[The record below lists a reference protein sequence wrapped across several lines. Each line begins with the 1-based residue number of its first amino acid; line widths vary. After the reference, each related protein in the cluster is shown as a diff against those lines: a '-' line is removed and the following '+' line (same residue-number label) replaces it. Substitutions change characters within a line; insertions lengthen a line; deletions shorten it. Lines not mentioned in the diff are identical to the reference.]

1 MGEQSTAKFPQAV
14 LDEYAALGVDL
25 PALFSAGHLGTRM
38 GVEIV
43 EASAD
48 RVVGTMPVEGNTQPY
63 GLLHGGAS
71 AVLAETLGSVGAML
85 HGGSTKIAVGVDLN
99 CTHHRGARSG
109 LVTGVATPVHRGR
122 STATYEVV
130 ITDEH
135 DKRVCTAR
143 LTCMLRETDPAAA
156 TAAVTG

>member
-1 MGEQSTAKFPQAV
+1 MGEKSTAKFPQEV
-14 LDEYAALGVDL
+14 IDEYATLGVDIVS
-25 PALFSAGHLGTRM
+25 LFSAGHLGNRM
-38 GVEIV
+38 GVELV

-85 HGGSTKIAVGVDLN
+85 HGGSGKLAVGVDLN

-122 STATYEVV
+122 STATYEIV
-130 ITDEH
+130 ITDDQ

-143 LTCMLRETDPAAA
+143 LTCMLRDAPQA
-156 TAAVTG
+156 